1 MNQNAPKDHI
11 NADAEELAKFEA
23 LAEKWWD
30 PEGPLKTLHEINP
43 LRLEYIDQRAPLKGA
58 RVLDVGCGGGIL
70 SEAMAQ
76 RGADVMG
83 IDLAQTSLD
92 IADVHAREAEL
103 SPKYMCIDIQQLA
116 DKETDCFDIVTCLEL
131 LEHIPDPANMVSIC
145 ARMVCPGGAV
155 FFSTINRNIKSFLMA
170 IVGAE
175 HIMRMVPKGTH
186 EYEKLIRP
194 SELAAWCRKAD
205 LELCDTTGLHF
216 NPLTQSYSLGGNI
229 DVNYLMHTRCNPS
242 P

>member
-155 FFSTINRNIKSFLMA
+155 SFSMSAKSSRA
-170 IVGAE
+170 TRA
-175 HIMRMVPKGTH
+175 MRTSV
-186 EYEKLIRP
+186 
-194 SELAAWCRKAD
+194 
-205 LELCDTTGLHF
+205 
-216 NPLTQSYSLGGNI
+216 
-229 DVNYLMHTRCNPS
+229 
-242 P
+242 